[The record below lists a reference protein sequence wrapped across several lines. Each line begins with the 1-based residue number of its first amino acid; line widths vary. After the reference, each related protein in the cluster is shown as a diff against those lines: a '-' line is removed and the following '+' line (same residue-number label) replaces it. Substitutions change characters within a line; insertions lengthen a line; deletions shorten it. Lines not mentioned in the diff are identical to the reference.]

1 MNGFGMYPTP
11 LQSSGP
17 LTTAAPGFGALP
29 PASGIGTPPGT
40 FSGAPASPAAAGGAS
55 PYAALA
61 GLIGGAIG
69 PNAGQAAA
77 MPLAQQMQLMS
88 GAQTPAFGGGG
99 LAPGDALAALIAGTN
114 F

>member
-1 MNGFGMYPTP
+1 
-11 LQSSGP
+11 
-17 LTTAAPGFGALP
+17 
-29 PASGIGTPPGT
+29 
-40 FSGAPASPAAAGGAS
+40 
-55 PYAALA
+55 
-61 GLIGGAIG
+61 
-69 PNAGQAAA
+69 